1 MCLYSHIPSFSFIPF
16 TIPFVLYILTLYHW
30 ATLPWLAT
38 SVEDQYQSNV
48 VDPDSGVT
56 TLDIMVCSLLV
67 HLVLFPYLLT
77 IFFILSYCW
86 RPVGPSGLMASFI
99 RLDTCHLEFLI
110 HLCTLFHFISPFV
123 LHHSSWSLSKSW
135 AFPDHK
141 AMYLGV
147 RNSLLGWIH
156 ELFEPLVTTIPS
168 LSPSTITATMT
179 ATFSFVFFTDYTVGL
194 T

>member
-1 MCLYSHIPSFSFIPF
+1 
-16 TIPFVLYILTLYHW
+16 
-30 ATLPWLAT
+30 
-38 SVEDQYQSNV
+38 
-48 VDPDSGVT
+48 
-56 TLDIMVCSLLV
+56 MVRSLLV
-67 HLVLFPYLLT
+67 HLVLFSYLLT
-77 IFFILSYCW
+77 IFFIFLYCR
-86 RPVGPSGLMASFI
+86 RPVGPLGPMASFI

-135 AFPDHK
+135 AFLDHK

-156 ELFEPLVTTIPS
+156 ELFEPLITTIPS

-179 ATFSFVFFTDYTVGL
+179 ATFSFVSFTDYTVGL
-194 T
+194 TQTYVSSFPWTSVRLLKLSLRTSFFTYLFTESFLEQTYILAPHYLLLPWD